1 MRIFNFFKKKPPEL
15 TEAQKKWNKM
25 WENWDDTE
33 SPYRELMTY
42 YNEVNNGGH
51 YQYFDNVSST
61 SDLQGEM
68 DQIKKLLSEELKAN
82 LQRAYESYLVL
93 ESMLSEPENEISD
106 MHDEI
111 MDECDDLFYERENEF
126 IAVFE
131 EYASKIEL

>member
-1 MRIFNFFKKKPPEL
+1 MFLFNLFKKKTPEL
-15 TEAQKKWNKM
+15 TEAQKKWNKL
-25 WENWDDTE
+25 WEEDSK
-33 SPYRELMTY
+33 SPIEELKRY

-68 DQIKKLLSEELKAN
+68 VQVKKLLSDELKAN
-82 LQRAYESYLVL
+82 MQRAYESYLVL
-93 ESMLSEPENEISD
+93 ESMFSEPENEISD

>member
-1 MRIFNFFKKKPPEL
+1 MFLFNLFKKNPPEL
-15 TEAQKKWNKM
+15 TEAQKKWNKL
-25 WENWDDTE
+25 WEEDSK
-33 SPYRELMTY
+33 SPIEELKRY

-68 DQIKKLLSEELKAN
+68 VQVKKLLSDELKAN
-82 LQRAYESYLVL
+82 MQRAYESYLVL

>member
-1 MRIFNFFKKKPPEL
+1 
-15 TEAQKKWNKM
+15 M
-25 WENWDDTE
+25 WENWDDAE

-106 MHDEI
+106 MHNEI

>member
-1 MRIFNFFKKKPPEL
+1 MFLFNLFKKKTPEL
-15 TEAQKKWNKM
+15 TEAQKKWNKL
-25 WENWDDTE
+25 WENEE
-33 SPYRELMTY
+33 SPIEELKRY

-51 YQYFDNVSST
+51 YQYFDNVSSN

-68 DQIKKLLSEELKAN
+68 AQVKRLLSNELKAN

-106 MHDEI
+106 MHNEI

>member
-1 MRIFNFFKKKPPEL
+1 MFLFNLFKKNPPEL
-15 TEAQKKWNKM
+15 TEAQKKWNKL
-25 WENWDDTE
+25 WEEDSK
-33 SPYRELMTY
+33 SPIEELKRY

-51 YQYFDNVSST
+51 YQYFDNVSSN

-68 DQIKKLLSEELKAN
+68 VQVKKLLSDELKAN
-82 LQRAYESYLVL
+82 MQRAYESYLVL